1 MGATGMGERDE
12 HVVVEPGGVVAVM
25 DLGVHGA
32 HRSEQLDGLVDEVAA
47 EVQEGAAAGGRGT
60 VLAAFEA

>member
-12 HVVVEPGGVVAVM
+12 HVVVEPGGVVAAM
-25 DLGVHGA
+25 DLDVHGA

-47 EVQEGAAAGGRGT
+47 EVQKGAAAGGWGT
-60 VLAAFEA
+60 VLTAFEA